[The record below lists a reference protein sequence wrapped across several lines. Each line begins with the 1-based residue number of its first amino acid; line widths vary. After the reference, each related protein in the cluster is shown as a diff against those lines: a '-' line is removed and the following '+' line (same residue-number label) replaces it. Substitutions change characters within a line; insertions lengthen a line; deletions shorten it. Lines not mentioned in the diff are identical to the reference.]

1 MVEHLT
7 ENQGVAGSNPALGTI
22 GCVQVRL
29 TGLKS
34 LRLMRYRIN
43 AELVRTGMAEATG
56 EKLRWITEAADERL
70 DAIELGS
77 SVFFA
82 SVTEDRESI
91 ASALAPSMGF
101 EPRDVL
107 EMPHFLIGTIQQIE
121 ADLKLRRERY
131 GFSDVIIPGDAAE
144 QLAPVVERFAG
155 N

>member
-1 MVEHLT
+1 
-7 ENQGVAGSNPALGTI
+7 
-22 GCVQVRL
+22 
-29 TGLKS
+29 
-34 LRLMRYRIN
+34 MRYRIN
-43 AELVRTGMAEATG
+43 AKLVRTGMAEATD
-56 EKLRWITEAADERL
+56 EQLRWITEAADERL
-70 DAIELGS
+70 DAIERGFT
-77 SVFFA
+77 VFFA

-131 GFSDVIIPGDAAE
+131 GFSDVIIPGDTAQ
-144 QLAPVVERFAG
+144 QLAPVVERLAG